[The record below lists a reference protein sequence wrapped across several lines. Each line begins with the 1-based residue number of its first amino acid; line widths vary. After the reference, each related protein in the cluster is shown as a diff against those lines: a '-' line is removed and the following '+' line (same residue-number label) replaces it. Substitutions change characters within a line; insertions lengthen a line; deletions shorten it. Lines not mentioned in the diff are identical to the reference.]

1 MIAGRNDPCPC
12 GSGKKYK
19 KCHGLEPTPAP
30 ATAAGP
36 QASTRES
43 AHARALFAKGDVAG
57 AATVAR
63 RAIAIDANNAD
74 AYVVLGMSQEAGD
87 PAAAL
92 EAWQRAVAIAPS
104 SPEAHFR
111 IGNVERRRKNGPA
124 AVGAYR
130 AALGAGLRHPVLFN
144 NLGLALQDPGPQHDT
159 VEAERCYRAALEIQP
174 SMIEALANLA
184 DLLSQRARFA
194 DAVPLYEKAV
204 TLNDGVAALWQ
215 NLGLAY
221 YRLGV
226 QSRASSALQRAIDL
240 DPGSATSHTT
250 LAASLLAQQRDAEA
264 LPHLQRALALDADAF
279 EAQSMLLYAH
289 QRICDWRD
297 FDALFERQRSRLNA
311 PDAPP
316 VVPHNLL
323 ALPYTPP
330 ELLRAAQNWVSKRVS
345 SNHPARL
352 PRPAST
358 SGKLRIAYLGSD
370 FRTHAL
376 ANLLTRVLELH
387 DRARFEVFGYSFG
400 PDDRS
405 PARAR
410 FERAFDSFVDIR
422 DETLERSAQRIRDD
436 GIGIL
441 FDTGGYVLNARS
453 EIFAMRPAPLQINC
467 IGFPGTLGA
476 DYYDYI
482 ITDQTVTPP
491 DQQRNFS
498 ERFLLMPHCYMPGDT
513 ERVIGPVPSRA
524 ACGLPD
530 TDFVFCCFN
539 AAWKIHP
546 RMFDAW
552 MDVLQH
558 TPGSVLWLLDSSAA
572 ARDNL
577 RREGAQRGIAPD
589 RLVFAPMLP
598 LAEHLGRH
606 ALADLFLDTFP
617 CNAHTTANDALFA
630 GLPVL
635 TCAGE
640 TFASRV
646 SASHLHAIGLPE
658 LVTSDLEAYR
668 AVALQLGRD
677 RTLCAGYRE
686 RLRANRSSMPLFDMP
701 AYTRALERNLLDA
714 WDRLQ

>member
-12 GSGKKYK
+12 GSGKKFK
-19 KCHGLEPTPAP
+19 KCHGLETTPA
-30 ATAAGP
+30 AAAGGP
-36 QASTRES
+36 QASQRES
-43 AHARALFAKGDVAG
+43 AQARALLARGDVAG
-57 AATVAR
+57 AAAGAR
-63 RAIAIDANNAD
+63 RAIALDANNPD
-74 AYVVLGMSQEAGD
+74 AYVVLGMSQETAD

-92 EAWQRAVAIAPS
+92 DAWKRATALAPG

-111 IGNVERRRKNGPA
+111 IGNVERRRKNSAA

-130 AALGAGLRHPVLFN
+130 IALAAGLRHPVLFN

-159 VEAERCYRAALEIQP
+159 VEAERCYREALALQP
-174 SMIEALANLA
+174 SMIEALVNLA
-184 DLLSQRARFA
+184 DLLSRGARFA

-204 TLNDGVAALWQ
+204 ALNQGVAALWQ
-215 NLGLAY
+215 NLGLAH
-221 YRLGV
+221 YRLGR
-226 QSRASSALQRAIDL
+226 QARARDALQRAIDL
-240 DPGSATSHTT
+240 DPGNVTSHTT
-250 LAASLLAQQRDAEA
+250 MAASLLAEQRDAEA
-264 LPHLQRALALDADAF
+264 LPHLQRAISLDPDAF

-289 QRICDWRD
+289 QRVCEWRD
-297 FDALFERQRSRLNA
+297 FDVLFERQRLRLNA

-330 ELLRAAQNWVSKRVS
+330 ELLRAAQNWVRKRVCS
-345 SNHPARL
+345 SPPAR
-352 PRPAST
+352 PRRPAAAD
-358 SGKLRIAYLGSD
+358 GKLRIGYLGSD

-387 DRARFEVFGYSFG
+387 DRTRFEVFGYSFG

-410 FERAFDSFVDIR
+410 FERAFDRFVDVR
-422 DETLERSAQRIRDD
+422 DETFERTAQRIRDD

-453 EIFAMRPAPLQINC
+453 EIFAMRPSPLQINC

-482 ITDQTVTPP
+482 ITDPTVTPAA
-491 DQQRNFS
+491 QQRNFS
-498 ERFLLMPHCYMPGDT
+498 ERFMLMPHCYMPGDT
-513 ERVIGPVPSRA
+513 ERVIGPAPSRVT
-524 ACGLPD
+524 CGLPD
-530 TDFVFCCFN
+530 QGFVYCCFN
-539 AAWKIHP
+539 APWKIHP
-546 RMFDAW
+546 RVFDAW
-552 MDVLQH
+552 MHVMRD
-558 TPGSVLWLLDSSAA
+558 TAGSVLWLLDTGAA

-577 RREGAQRGIAPD
+577 RRQAAQRGVAPD
-589 RLVFAPMLP
+589 RLLFAPVLP
-598 LAEHLGRH
+598 LPEHLARH

-646 SASHLHAIGLPE
+646 SASHLQAIGLPE
-658 LVTSDLEAYR
+658 LVTTDLDAYR
-668 AVALQLGRD
+668 RLALHLGND
-677 RTLCAGYRE
+677 PALSGGYRE
-686 RLRANRSSMPLFDMP
+686 RLRVNRAVMPLFDMP

-714 WDRLQ
+714 WERLE